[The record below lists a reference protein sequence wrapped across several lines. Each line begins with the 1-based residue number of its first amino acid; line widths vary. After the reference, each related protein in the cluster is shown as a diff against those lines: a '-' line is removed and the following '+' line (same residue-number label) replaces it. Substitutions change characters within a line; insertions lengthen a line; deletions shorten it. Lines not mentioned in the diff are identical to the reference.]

1 MTPKVLTWSEMA
13 PLLLGTPIAPLMEPA
28 FVAYSNGEAVI
39 PPVGELVFENPP
51 GDVHIKYGYIRNGPH
66 YVVKMASG
74 FYENPKL
81 GLASSQGLMVLFCIR
96 TGQCLAVLLDDGRLT
111 DLRTAAAG
119 VLTIDTLAAPEATY
133 FGFVGTGT
141 QARAH
146 LSELCTS
153 KRAFQYCAWGRTK
166 KNLDSFIA
174 YAGTLGIAINPYS
187 SLQAL
192 VTDCQV
198 LLTTTPSHTPLI
210 QNEWVQPGTHITAIG
225 SDTPEKQELDTRLL
239 GRADRVVVDSRA
251 QSKTRGE
258 AYRALRA
265 MHLKPDKIEELG
277 IVLKTQRIARNPTD
291 ITVADLTGLAVQDLA
306 IATHVYSHCA
316 GGFS

>member
-1 MTPKVLTWSEMA
+1 MTPKVLTWPEMA
-13 PLLLGTPIAPLMEPA
+13 PLLRGTPIAPLMKSA
-28 FVAYSNGEAVI
+28 FVAYSNGDAVI
-39 PPVGELVFENPP
+39 PPVGELVFDNPP
-51 GDVHIKYGYIRNGPH
+51 GDVHIKYGYVRNGPH

-96 TGQCLAVLLDDGRLT
+96 TGRCLAVLLDDGRLT

-119 VLTIDTLAAPEATY
+119 VLTIDTLAAPEATH

-146 LSELCTS
+146 LSELCTHQ
-153 KRAFQYCAWGRTK
+153 RVFQYCAWGRTK
-166 KNLDSFIA
+166 KSLDAFIA
-174 YAGTLGIAINPYS
+174 FARTLDIVIEPYH

-198 LLTTTPSHTPLI
+198 LLTTTPSQTPLI

-239 GRADRVVVDSRA
+239 SRADRIVVDSRA
-251 QSKTRGE
+251 QSRTRGE
-258 AYRALRA
+258 VYRAIRA
-265 MHLKPDKIEELG
+265 THLNEDKIEELG
-277 IVLKTQRIARNPTD
+277 TLLTTQRIARHPTD

-306 IATHVYSHCA
+306 IATYVYSQCA
-316 GGFS
+316 GDSF